1 MAHPQPRFREL
12 PYLIAGGFQKLAW
25 TEWGAPDAEPLICVH
40 GLTRN
45 GRDFDALAIAL
56 ADRFHVICPDL
67 PGRGRSDWLTNSA
80 LYQPIQY
87 VHVLAHLLAAV
98 GRPVNFLGT
107 SLGGICG
114 MAIASMPKAPIMRL
128 VLNDIGALI
137 PEAALRRIATYLGN
151 EPEFESVAALE
162 AHLRY
167 IHAPF
172 GALTDAQ
179 WAHLAATSARAL
191 PDGRVAIHY
200 DQAIADP
207 VRATEPKDVD
217 MWGLWEQIDVPTM
230 LIRGRHSDLL
240 LEETFDR
247 MAPKC
252 AATLVVADAGHAPAL
267 MDGPSIAAVRLFLET
282 PLP

>member
-114 MAIASMPKAPIMRL
+114 MAIASMP
-128 VLNDIGALI
+128 N
-137 PEAALRRIATYLGN
+137 AA
-151 EPEFESVAALE
+151 
-162 AHLRY
+162 
-167 IHAPF
+167 
-172 GALTDAQ
+172 
-179 WAHLAATSARAL
+179 AR
-191 PDGRVAIHY
+191 
-200 DQAIADP
+200 
-207 VRATEPKDVD
+207 
-217 MWGLWEQIDVPTM
+217 GLLWSSSN
-230 LIRGRHSDLL
+230 R
-240 LEETFDR
+240 
-247 MAPKC
+247 
-252 AATLVVADAGHAPAL
+252 
-267 MDGPSIAAVRLFLET
+267 SIAGAA
-282 PLP
+282 